1 MVFGELMVIFRF
13 PIVLFPNVAMVFSA
27 LLDSV
32 IPDPPSIIELD
43 VDMELRE
50 QAVRGITL
58 EQEWKEMRQRVAEEK
73 LFTKT
78 AKAFAKQIKVSNPH
92 DWHRKSPNRFT
103 SGDWKK

>member
-43 VDMELRE
+43 VDMELCCPPIITFLE
-50 QAVRGITL
+50 PEILELYVPKAIPFEPGI
-58 EQEWKEMRQRVAEEK
+58 
-73 LFTKT
+73 
-78 AKAFAKQIKVSNPH
+78 
-92 DWHRKSPNRFT
+92 
-103 SGDWKK
+103 